1 MKRRAFLSL
10 FGCTALAWPSAA
22 RAQEP
27 AMRIIGYLSPRS
39 AEAESEF
46 VTAFRR
52 GLSETGHVEGKN
64 LTIEYRWADGR
75 YDQLPALASEL
86 VRQQVSVIITTGGP
100 QPARAAPAATSTIPI
115 VFISG
120 SDPVADGLVKSF
132 NRPGGNVT
140 GVHVFTTSLGSKRL
154 EFLHEL
160 VPKIEVIAVLVNPS
174 SQIAEMQVAEVVA
187 AGRTIGLQI
196 QVLNASTAAEI
207 VQAFELGATWRRR
220 AVDECGPVLPGA
232 A

>member
-10 FGCTALAWPSAA
+10 LGCTTLAWPSAA
-22 RAQEP
+22 WAQEP
-27 AMRIIGYLSPRS
+27 PMRIVGYLSPRS

-46 VTAFRR
+46 LTAFRR

-75 YDQLPALASEL
+75 YDQLPALAAEL
-86 VRQQVSVIITTGGP
+86 VRRQASVIITTGGP
-100 QPARAAPAATSTIPI
+100 QPARAALAATSTIPI

-132 NRPGGNVT
+132 NRPGGNAT

-160 VPKIEVIAVLVNPS
+160 VPKVEVIAAHPVLKRLFLGY
-174 SQIAEMQVAEVVA
+174 VAIK
-187 AGRTIGLQI
+187 RIGL
-196 QVLNASTAAEI
+196 A
-207 VQAFELGATWRRR
+207 RRYGR
-220 AVDECGPVLPGA
+220 PDDRPYGIGVFSFGA
-232 A
+232 ADQHGIVPAKA